1 MINTNR
7 KEGISF
13 MSYEHLLSPLKIGS
27 LTIRN
32 RVIMGAMGNG
42 TENMD
47 QTMGECSIAY
57 YAERAKGGVGL
68 IINET
73 TRVTD
78 EPHGCMGPRQSSAAS
93 DRLIPSLKE
102 LADAVHFYGGAIFMQ
117 LHHPGRQGFVPGG
130 ECFTPSG
137 VPGMFGGACH
147 TMTVE
152 EIHKLVGQFVDA
164 AERCYKAGID
174 GVEIHGAHGY
184 LLTQF
189 LSPFT
194 NKRTD
199 EYGGSIENRARIIKE
214 IIEGIRN
221 RVGRDYPVIYR
232 LSADEF
238 LERSTVPI
246 PEGEVGLKLS
256 EAVAACKYLA
266 PFGLDGINVSAG
278 IYETMN
284 EAWEPISY
292 PEGWKLYLAEAIK
305 KEVDVPVFGVGSIR
319 NPDFAEKVLA
329 EGRVDAV
336 VLARQMLADPDWV
349 NKVKEGRI
357 KEIRRCISC
366 LNCMEHMSGD
376 NGIIGHGLTCALNA
390 RNAREWFF
398 NDLRRNGAGR
408 KVAVIGAGPAGLEAA
423 RVLAERN
430 FHVVLFEKSGS
441 LGGQLNLA
449 KKPPHKEKINWLIDY
464 YTYQMEL
471 LGVEVRLHTPATKEL
486 ILDLAPE
493 AVFVATGSQ
502 EFVPPSIPG
511 THQDFVCTADQVLEG
526 AVRPEK
532 KEIAVVGSGM
542 TGLETA
548 ELLSTFGN
556 HISVVE
562 MAETIAP
569 GAYFQNVNDV
579 RKRLD
584 PYASYYAGHK
594 LLEIG
599 DHKLKLEKTDT
610 KEIIWLSVDQV
621 VLSLGVKAD
630 QKVYEEMK
638 EVCKKVYPIGDTK
651 KIGRIQSAVASAY
664 GESYRF
670 D

>member
-1 MINTNR
+1 
-7 KEGISF
+7 

-93 DRLIPSLKE
+93 DRLIESLHE
-102 LADAVHFYGGAIFMQ
+102 LAEAVHFYGGAIFMQ

-137 VPGMFGGACH
+137 VPGMFGGPCH

-214 IIEGIRN
+214 IIEGIRE

-232 LSADEF
+232 ISADEF
-238 LERSTVPI
+238 LERSTVPL
-246 PEGEVGLKLS
+246 PEGEIGLKIS
-256 EAVAACKYLA
+256 EAVAACRYLV
-266 PFGLDGINVSAG
+266 PFGLDAVNVSAG
-278 IYETMN
+278 VYETMN

-292 PEGWKLYLAEAIK
+292 PEGWKLYLAEEIK
-305 KEVDVPVFGVGSIR
+305 KAVDVPVFGVGSIR
-319 NPDFAEKVLA
+319 TPDFAEQVLA
-329 EGRVDAV
+329 EGRVDGV

-349 NKVKEGRI
+349 NKVKEGRV

-366 LNCMEHMSGD
+366 LNCMEHMGGD
-376 NGIIGHGLTCALNA
+376 NGIIGHGLTCAVNA

-408 KVAVIGAGPAGLEAA
+408 KVVVIGGGPAGLEAA
-423 RVLAERN
+423 RVLAERQ
-430 FHVVLFEKSGS
+430 FSVTLFEKSGM

-449 KKPPHKEKINWLIDY
+449 NKPPHKEKINWLIEY
-464 YTYQMEL
+464 FTHQMEL
-471 LGVEVRLHTPATKEL
+471 LSVDVRLNTLATPEAVKA
-486 ILDLAPE
+486 INPE
-493 AVFVATGSQ
+493 AVFVGTGS
-502 EFVPPSIPG
+502 ETIIPRSIPG
-511 THQDFVCTADQVLEG
+511 TEKDFVCTSAEILNG
-526 AVRPEK
+526 AVKLSGK
-532 KEIAVVGSGM
+532 KVAVVGSGM

-548 ELLSTFGN
+548 ELLASQGN
-556 HISVVE
+556 EISVIE

-584 PYASYYAGHK
+584 PFAVYYTGHK
-594 LLEIG
+594 LLEIQDG
-599 DHKLKLEKTDT
+599 ALKLEKTENG
-610 KEIIWLSVDQV
+610 EIVTLPADYV

-630 QKVYEEMK
+630 QSVAQAMEDICPKVFR
-638 EVCKKVYPIGDTK
+638 IGDTRQ
-651 KIGRIQSAVASAY
+651 IGRIQSAVASAY
-664 GESYRF
+664 GECYRYN
-670 D
+670 

>member
-1 MINTNR
+1 
-7 KEGISF
+7 

-93 DRLIPSLKE
+93 DRIIPSLKE

-147 TMTVE
+147 TMTKE
-152 EIHKLVGQFVDA
+152 EIHTLVGQFVDA

-214 IIEGIRN
+214 IIEGIRE
-221 RVGRDYPVIYR
+221 RVDREYPVIYR

-238 LERSTVPI
+238 LERSTVPL
-246 PEGEVGLKLS
+246 PQGETGLKLS
-256 EAVAACKYLA
+256 EAIAACRYLV

-278 IYETMN
+278 VYETMN

-292 PEGWKLYLAEAIK
+292 PEGWKLYLAEEIK
-305 KEVDVPVFGVGSIR
+305 KAVDVPVFGVGSIR
-319 NPDFAEKVLA
+319 NPDFAEQALA

-349 NKVKEGRI
+349 NKVAEGRV

-408 KVAVIGAGPAGLEAA
+408 TVAVVGAGPAGLEAA
-423 RVLAERN
+423 RVLAERQ
-430 FHVVLFEKSGS
+430 FHVVLFEKSDQ

-449 KKPPHKEKINWLIDY
+449 NKPPHKEKINWLIQY
-464 YTYQMEL
+464 FTYQMEL
-471 LGVEVRLHTPATKEL
+471 LGVEIRQNTPATKEAVEAL
-486 ILDLAPE
+486 KPY
-493 AVFVATGSQ
+493 AVFVATGS
-502 EFVPPSIPG
+502 ETVVPRSIPG
-511 THQDFVCTADQVLEG
+511 TDRDFVCTSTEILNGSVALSG
-526 AVRPEK
+526 K
-532 KEIAVVGSGM
+532 KVAVVGSGM

-548 ELLSTFGN
+548 ELLSAQGN
-556 HISVVE
+556 EISVIE
-562 MAETIAP
+562 MADTIAP
-569 GAYFQNVNDV
+569 GAYFQNVADV

-584 PYASYYAGHK
+584 PYAAYYTGHK
-594 LLEIG
+594 LLEIQEG
-599 DHKLKLEKTDT
+599 KLILEKTETGELVTLPADY
-610 KEIIWLSVDQV
+610 V
-621 VLSLGVKAD
+621 VLSLGVRAD
-630 QKVYEEMK
+630 QKAAKDMEEICPRVYR
-638 EVCKKVYPIGDTK
+638 IGDTK
-651 KIGRIQSAVASAY
+651 QIGRIQSAVASAY
-664 GESYRF
+664 QESYRLQ
-670 D
+670 